1 MGKEMIC
8 RDCGIEFDPSLKKEK
23 KGFRDQC
30 PDCSENDPTIP
41 ILGFN
46 DGSLNKSTS
55 ISLYKGSDDRVR
67 KSIQNQRSRTGGF

>member
-1 MGKEMIC
+1 MGKMILC
-8 RDCGIEFDPSLKKEK
+8 RDCGIDFDPSLKKEK

-30 PDCSENDPTIP
+30 LDCSENDKTIK

-55 ISLYKGSDDRVR
+55 ISLYKGNNPEVR
-67 KSIQNQRSRTGGF
+67 KTIQNPRSRTGGF